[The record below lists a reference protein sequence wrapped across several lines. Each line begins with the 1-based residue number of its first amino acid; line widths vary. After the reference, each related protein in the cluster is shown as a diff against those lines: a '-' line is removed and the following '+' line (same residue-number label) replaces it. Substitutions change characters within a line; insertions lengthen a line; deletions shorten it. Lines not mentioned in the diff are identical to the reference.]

1 MKKYLLFL
9 STIIS
14 SQVFSSIESIDI
26 KEFEENF
33 KTPPKGTKVLGSIQT
48 DFFIKSMLLIREP
61 LNDQN
66 KILIELKSIYNQ
78 NIGSEKYSI
87 IKYEI
92 NCKTQSQNNTSFF
105 YDKNGKP
112 IISGIPSKDYSLLP
126 YQIKRTCSLI

>member
-66 KILIELKSIYNQ
+66 KILIELRSIYNQ

-105 YDKNGKP
+105 TIKMENLSFQEYLLKTTPFYP
-112 IISGIPSKDYSLLP
+112 IKLKERAL
-126 YQIKRTCSLI
+126 